1 MKQRINLYNPNKP
14 KTKFEPLSLSGSI
27 TIAAASVIVFLI
39 LGLGL
44 TISAGSQEDKLSTLN
59 ATKKR
64 LDADVAKEQGR
75 FANRQAQ
82 PELLSEQERLKR
94 EIAARQQLKMLLHKV
109 QPAYG
114 ASFSS
119 YLFALAESS
128 VSESWFVEFQLDNEK
143 RSFLARGEAVDGP
156 AVPAML
162 EAIGRTETF
171 QGMRVSELNV
181 QALESGVEFN
191 TTAELRTYE

>member
-14 KTKFEPLSLSGSI
+14 KTKFEPLSFSGSI
-27 TIAAASVIVFLI
+27 TIAAAAVMIFLI

-44 TISAGSQEDKLSTLN
+44 TFYAGSQEDKLSNLN

-119 YLFALAESS
+119 YLSALAEAS
-128 VSESWFVEFQLDNEK
+128 VTESWFVEFQLDNEQ
-143 RSFLARGEAVDGP
+143 RSFLARGEAIDGP

-162 EAIGRTETF
+162 EAIARTETF
-171 QGMRVSELNV
+171 QGMSVSELNV
-181 QALESGVEFN
+181 QAIESGVQFN
-191 TTAELRTYE
+191 ATAELRAYE